1 VDELPIKPK
10 KLPEALLPE
19 PLRES
24 GIASRR
30 AAPGRT
36 GPADGR
42 AAPRRGL
49 ADGNM
54 PPAGAAGE
62 RGSYRL
68 SGGQTMPL
76 PTMLWEPRWKWVGKL
91 LGRQVPTPTVWLLP
105 QDAETAEETQEAGSV
120 STEKSP
126 PAVAPQ
132 QAVAAPQQAVAPQ
145 NGAAAPQSSPPQ
157 APQAADASW
166 KSWAFPLI
174 TVLAGLAV
182 VFGLGFL
189 LGVDRALG
197 RTPAAL
203 RSGPVAVL
211 LDVPVGGLLL
221 LLGSFACLVQ
231 AHDDA
236 KLRWVWRLAAVLLAA
251 FAVWVWLGGWL

>member
-105 QDAETAEETQEAGSV
+105 QDAETAEEAQEAGSV

-126 PAVAPQ
+126 P
-132 QAVAAPQQAVAPQ
+132 AVAAPQQAVAPQ

-189 LGVDRALG
+189 LGADRAAG
-197 RTPAAL
+197 RLPQGL
-203 RSGPVAVL
+203 QSGPVAAL

-236 KLRWVWRLAAVLLAA
+236 KLRWVWRVAAVLLAA
-251 FAVWVWLGGWL
+251 FAAWVWLGGWL